1 MSPLRQ
7 APQLIAPES
16 RRLLREA
23 RRLKREGFGEA
34 ASEMASAS
42 AKQKYSEPTIG
53 SSEDRTFTNQ
63 LLPQLEESRIRAES
77 AAGKEALQGKIGFA
91 ESLTE
96 RSKTLKPGENLYEK
110 ALSEA
115 PKFGVNP
122 AQLTNFFKKKN
133 LGFGTK

>member
-1 MSPLRQ
+1 
-7 APQLIAPES
+7 
-16 RRLLREA
+16 
-23 RRLKREGFGEA
+23 
-34 ASEMASAS
+34 MASAS
-42 AKQKYSEPTIG
+42 ASAEQKYSEPTIG
-53 SSEDRTFTNQ
+53 SSEDRTFTGQ

-77 AAGKEALQGKIGFA
+77 AAGKEALQGKISFA
-91 ESLTE
+91 SSLEE
-96 RSKTLKPGENLYEK
+96 REKNLKPGESLYEK